1 MDANNRNNM
10 QQCSARLASSRNW
23 GGAQNGANSGTAA
36 ERERHTPPG
45 VNERHVP
52 LGVNERRRG
61 MGSGRPSDG
70 RGPYGS
76 PVPRQGNVSRA
87 NPFLRSD
94 DERPAGHTTQDRAS
108 GFARLHN
115 GSHAFPPRAQ
125 EARSPRDDR
134 STRSQRRSEGPSP
147 DRHSAEI
154 PSRDRYPSQR
164 ASDRS
169 RPTERVSGSPR
180 ASGSPRTGGGPRT
193 SGSPRIGGS
202 PRTPQFRTGSLAR
215 PPRSFSRSS
224 RRTGH
229 SYATSNRIFTRSRPA
244 DFLRS
249 PLIVTCLIAILVI
262 GFGAFGIISATQ
274 RHAAEVAAQEQKDAQ
289 KKELAARIVHPT
301 QLGTTLLPASTPRAE
316 WKQGTLPHLYQ
327 TDPAWADQP
336 YAGGTVRVNAC
347 GPTCLTMVYVCLTGR
362 TDMDPA
368 RMSAFADQ
376 NNFAP
381 TGATEWSFMTSGAN
395 MLGIQSTQIHPTRE
409 SIENALAGGR
419 PVICSVHPGDFTS
432 VGHFIVLGGIDDQ
445 GMVEVFDPNSPFNS
459 AQRWPI
465 QRILNQTKACW
476 SFWV

>member
-76 PVPRQGNVSRA
+76 PAPRQGSVSRA

-147 DRHSAEI
+147 DRHSAKI

-202 PRTPQFRTGSLAR
+202 PIPHRLSCTLPSFFQQIAAPNRALVRNVKPYLHAQPTGRFPAQPSHRYLPHRDSCYWFWSLWHYLCHATPRRRGRAKERARRAYCPPHPTGNNTLTGIDPACGVEAGRLAPPVSDR
-215 PPRSFSRSS
+215 PRMGRPAIRRRNGARQRVRANVPHHGIRMPYRANRHGPRAHVRICRPEQLCPHGCDRMVFHDKRGQHAGHSVHADSSHAREHRERARRWTSSHLQRAS
-224 RRTGH
+224 RRFYLGRPLYRTWRH
-229 SYATSNRIFTRSRPA
+229 RRSRHGRS
-244 DFLRS
+244 LRPQQ
-249 PLIVTCLIAILVI
+249 PL
-262 GFGAFGIISATQ
+262 Q
-274 RHAAEVAAQEQKDAQ
+274 
-289 KKELAARIVHPT
+289 
-301 QLGTTLLPASTPRAE
+301 
-316 WKQGTLPHLYQ
+316 
-327 TDPAWADQP
+327 
-336 YAGGTVRVNAC
+336 
-347 GPTCLTMVYVCLTGR
+347 
-362 TDMDPA
+362 
-368 RMSAFADQ
+368 
-376 NNFAP
+376 
-381 TGATEWSFMTSGAN
+381 
-395 MLGIQSTQIHPTRE
+395 
-409 SIENALAGGR
+409 
-419 PVICSVHPGDFTS
+419 
-432 VGHFIVLGGIDDQ
+432 
-445 GMVEVFDPNSPFNS
+445 
-459 AQRWPI
+459 
-465 QRILNQTKACW
+465 
-476 SFWV
+476 

>member
-76 PVPRQGNVSRA
+76 PAPRRGSVSRA

-134 STRSQRRSEGPSP
+134 STRSQRCSEGPSP

-164 ASDRS
+164 P
-169 RPTERVSGSPR
+169 PTAHVLPKGYLTTLDP
-180 ASGSPRTGGGPRT
+180 AAHPAT
-193 SGSPRIGGS
+193 
-202 PRTPQFRTGSLAR
+202 RTPL
-215 PPRSFSRSS
+215 
-224 RRTGH
+224 
-229 SYATSNRIFTRSRPA
+229 ATSSSANTTPTTSSSANTTPKDALTIGAQAPLPLPA
-244 DFLRS
+244 
-249 PLIVTCLIAILVI
+249 
-262 GFGAFGIISATQ
+262 
-274 RHAAEVAAQEQKDAQ
+274 AAQ
-289 KKELAARIVHPT
+289 L
-301 QLGTTLLPASTPRAE
+301 
-316 WKQGTLPHLYQ
+316 
-327 TDPAWADQP
+327 
-336 YAGGTVRVNAC
+336 
-347 GPTCLTMVYVCLTGR
+347 
-362 TDMDPA
+362 
-368 RMSAFADQ
+368 
-376 NNFAP
+376 
-381 TGATEWSFMTSGAN
+381 
-395 MLGIQSTQIHPTRE
+395 
-409 SIENALAGGR
+409 
-419 PVICSVHPGDFTS
+419 
-432 VGHFIVLGGIDDQ
+432 
-445 GMVEVFDPNSPFNS
+445 
-459 AQRWPI
+459 
-465 QRILNQTKACW
+465 
-476 SFWV
+476 

>member
-76 PVPRQGNVSRA
+76 PAPRQGSVSRA

-125 EARSPRDDR
+125 EARSPRDDGT
-134 STRSQRRSEGPSP
+134 TRSQRRSEGPSP

-169 RPTERVSGSPR
+169 RPTERVSDSPR

-193 SGSPRIGGS
+193 
-202 PRTPQFRTGSLAR
+202 PQFRTGSLAR
-215 PPRSFSRSS
+215 PLVLSADRRAEPGTRTQRQTVSSRAADRQISCAALSSLLASSRFLLLVLEPLALSLPRNATPPKSQPRS
-224 RRTGH
+224 RRTRKRKSSPRVLSTPPNWEQR
-229 SYATSNRIFTRSRPA
+229 SYRHRPRVRSGSRAPCHTCIRPTPHGPTSHTPAERCASTRAGQRA
-244 DFLRS
+244 S
-249 PLIVTCLIAILVI
+249 PWYTYALP
-262 GFGAFGIISATQ
+262 G
-274 RHAAEVAAQEQKDAQ
+274 E
-289 KKELAARIVHPT
+289 PT
-301 QLGTTLLPASTPRAE
+301 WTPRACPHLPTRT
-316 WKQGTLPHLYQ
+316 TLP
-327 TDPAWADQP
+327 PR
-336 YAGGTVRVNAC
+336 VR
-347 GPTCLTMVYVCLTGR
+347 
-362 TDMDPA
+362 
-368 RMSAFADQ
+368 
-376 NNFAP
+376 
-381 TGATEWSFMTSGAN
+381 
-395 MLGIQSTQIHPTRE
+395 
-409 SIENALAGGR
+409 
-419 PVICSVHPGDFTS
+419 
-432 VGHFIVLGGIDDQ
+432 
-445 GMVEVFDPNSPFNS
+445 PNGLS
-459 AQRWPI
+459 
-465 QRILNQTKACW
+465 
-476 SFWV
+476 